1 MCVRLGVSGA
11 WALPEMPF
19 VEGAE
24 PYVSAAEVDKD
35 GPAVQQLVPHIA
47 RGEVLHGVVG
57 SDQEAVALS
66 DAFCIDGKGWFV
78 IALAAFQER
87 NREAQGFRSLQHV
100 YPIGVTDPERPYGR
114 LLLFGT
120 SQAPM

>member
-1 MCVRLGVSGA
+1 
-11 WALPEMPF
+11 MPF

-57 SDQEAVALS
+57 SDQEAVALP
-66 DAFCIDGKGWFV
+66 DALCIDGKEWFV

-87 NREAQGFRSLQHV
+87 NRKAQSFRSLQHV
-100 YPIGVTDPERPYGR
+100 YPIGVAGFGATLRPTAAARHLAGTHVII
-114 LLLFGT
+114 LLWLV
-120 SQAPM
+120 